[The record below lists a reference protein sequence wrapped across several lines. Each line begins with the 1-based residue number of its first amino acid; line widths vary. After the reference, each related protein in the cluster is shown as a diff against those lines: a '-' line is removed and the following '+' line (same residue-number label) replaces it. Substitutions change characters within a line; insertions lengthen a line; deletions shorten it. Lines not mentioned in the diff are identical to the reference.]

1 MISSLELTTAH
12 TGVYGQGGGRRGMNP
27 PRSVLEEVGMELN
40 LEGFERRRKKERLQS
55 REGHE

>member
-27 PRSVLEEVGMELN
+27 LKSVPEEVGMELN

-55 REGHE
+55 REGRE